1 MTDDLAGTGAV
12 EPLHTPEFAKDPSA
26 VYRRLRETYGPLAP
40 VELDPGVTATL
51 CVGYDTALE
60 ILRRTETFSKDP
72 RRWRAKNEGRV
83 PDTSH
88 AGQLIRYRPQPTS
101 VDGEEHR
108 RYRAAIDD
116 STSRID
122 PGALRGYVERIA
134 DSLID
139 QFCDAG
145 EADLIAEY
153 CALLPLLVLGE
164 LFGCPREIADRL
176 FTGLAHL
183 FDGTDVAEADR
194 TITAALQELVAL
206 KRARP
211 AADVTS
217 WLIAHPERLADHELV
232 EQLMLLTAS
241 GSDPVINLIGNAL
254 RVLLTDDRFAGGV
267 SGGSMVV
274 EDALDEVLWTD
285 PPLANLAVHFPR
297 HDVTLAGVR
306 LREGDPVVIS
316 FAAANQ
322 DALRSS
328 DRNRGNRGHLA
339 FSAGPHMCPG
349 RSSARLIASVAMEK
363 LLDRLPDLALAL
375 PEDQLRWRP
384 GIYQRGLTTLPVTFP
399 PTPTDPP
406 QREAPEAGPLPG
418 ATVGAGTAPGSAPAS
433 VPGGDSAARPAPGGG
448 LGAGS
453 APGAAPVAGGAPAP
467 GAGPAP
473 VTAATPGPAP
483 APARAP
489 VGSSDAAATPGP
501 VPGSA
506 PTAGAPAPNLGWAP
520 GSGVGP
526 ASGAAPGAPQA
537 PGAAPGAP
545 LPPASPPGAPSDPA
559 EAPAP
564 APGTGPGPHPVPS
577 WASAPADEAPE
588 STAADHPRPSMLGF
602 LMRWRRRR

>member
-1 MTDDLAGTGAV
+1 MIDDPAEAGPAV
-12 EPLHTPEFAKDPSA
+12 PLHTPEFAKDPSA

-60 ILRRTETFSKDP
+60 ILRRPETFSKDP

-88 AGQLIRYRPQPTS
+88 AGQIIRYRPQPTA
-101 VDGEEHR
+101 VDGEEHQR
-108 RYRAAIDD
+108 FRNAIDD

-145 EADLIAEY
+145 EADLIGEY

-176 FTGLAHL
+176 FAGLAHL
-183 FDGTDVAEADR
+183 FDGTEVAEADR

-217 WLIAHPERLADHELV
+217 WLIAHPERLADEELV

-254 RVLLTDDRFAGGV
+254 RVLMTDERFAGGL
-267 SGGSMVV
+267 SGGSMLV

-306 LREGDPVVIS
+306 LREGEPIVIS

-322 DALRSS
+322 DALRVS

-349 RSSARLIASVAMEK
+349 RSSARLIASVAIEK
-363 LLDRLPDLALAL
+363 LLDRLPDVELAA
-375 PEDQLRWRP
+375 PEDDLRWRP
-384 GIYQRGLTTLPVTFP
+384 GIYQRGLISLPVRFP
-399 PTPTDPP
+399 PTPQDPNVPPPPPATEPAAPGGGPDAGGCPIPHPGGAPGGAAGEGVAPP
-406 QREAPEAGPLPG
+406 QGAAP
-418 ATVGAGTAPGSAPAS
+418 APVRAPASGGFPSPASAPAS
-433 VPGGDSAARPAPGGG
+433 GGPSDA
-448 LGAGS
+448 GAGTTPDLS
-453 APGAAPVAGGAPAP
+453 GAAAAP
-467 GAGPAP
+467 GAG
-473 VTAATPGPAP
+473 AA
-483 APARAP
+483 
-489 VGSSDAAATPGP
+489 
-501 VPGSA
+501 
-506 PTAGAPAPNLGWAP
+506 
-520 GSGVGP
+520 
-526 ASGAAPGAPQA
+526 QA
-537 PGAAPGAP
+537 PGAAPGPGAASN
-545 LPPASPPGAPSDPA
+545 LGAASAPASGAAPVPGGASALGEPPGAGAGPTSGG
-559 EAPAP
+559 AP
-564 APGTGPGPHPVPS
+564 APGGTRGVGAAPTPAPVPS
-577 WASAPADEAPE
+577 WASADDEEGGADGGGDAG
-588 STAADHPRPSMLGF
+588 HRPRPSMLAF

>member
-1 MTDDLAGTGAV
+1 MIDEPDETGGAAGAEAA
-12 EPLHTPEFAKDPSA
+12 EPLCTPEFAKDPSA

-60 ILRRTETFSKDP
+60 ILRRPETFSKDP

-88 AGQLIRYRPQPTS
+88 AGQLIRYRPQPTA
-101 VDGEEHR
+101 VDGEEHQ
-108 RYRAAIDD
+108 RYRNAIDD

-122 PGALRGYVERIA
+122 LGALRGYVERIA

-145 EADLIAEY
+145 EADLIGEY

-164 LFGCPREIADRL
+164 LFGCPREVADRL
-176 FTGLAHL
+176 FTGLANL

-254 RVLLTDDRFAGGV
+254 RLLMTDDRFAGRL
-267 SGGSMVV
+267 SGGSMLA

-306 LREGDPVVIS
+306 LREGKPVVIS

-322 DALRSS
+322 DALRTS

-349 RSSARLIASVAMEK
+349 RGSARLIASVAIEK
-363 LLDRLPDLALAL
+363 LLDRLPDMELAG
-375 PEDQLRWRP
+375 PEEALRWRP
-384 GIYQRGLTTLPVTFP
+384 GIYQRGLVSLPVRF
-399 PTPTDPP
+399 
-406 QREAPEAGPLPG
+406 
-418 ATVGAGTAPGSAPAS
+418 
-433 VPGGDSAARPAPGGG
+433 
-448 LGAGS
+448 
-453 APGAAPVAGGAPAP
+453 
-467 GAGPAP
+467 
-473 VTAATPGPAP
+473 
-483 APARAP
+483 
-489 VGSSDAAATPGP
+489 
-501 VPGSA
+501 
-506 PTAGAPAPNLGWAP
+506 
-520 GSGVGP
+520 
-526 ASGAAPGAPQA
+526 
-537 PGAAPGAP
+537 
-545 LPPASPPGAPSDPA
+545 LPPPHDPADPA
-559 EAPAP
+559 EAGARPGPLPPEASAPGGISAP
-564 APGTGPGPHPVPS
+564 AAGGASGAGAAPPSSPGVERAAGTAPVPS
-577 WASAPADEAPE
+577 WAVGADEGDP
-588 STAADHPRPSMLGF
+588 AADGDGAHRPRPSMLGF

>member
-1 MTDDLAGTGAV
+1 MIDEPVETGAEAA
-12 EPLHTPEFAKDPSA
+12 EPLYTPEFAKDPSA

-60 ILRRTETFSKDP
+60 ILRRPETFSKDP

-88 AGQLIRYRPQPTS
+88 AGQLIRYRPQPTA
-101 VDGEEHR
+101 VDGEEHQ

-122 PGALRGYVERIA
+122 PGALRGYVERTA

-145 EADLIAEY
+145 EADLIGEY
-153 CALLPLLVLGE
+153 SALLPLLVLGE

-211 AADVTS
+211 AADITS
-217 WLIAHPERLADHELV
+217 WLIAHPERLADDELV

-254 RVLLTDDRFAGGV
+254 RVLMTDDRFAGGV
-267 SGGSMVV
+267 SGGSTLVD
-274 EDALDEVLWTD
+274 DALDEVLWAD
-285 PPLANLAVHFPR
+285 PPLANIAVHFPR

-306 LREGDPVVIS
+306 LREGEPIVIS

-322 DALRSS
+322 EALRTS

-349 RSSARLIASVAMEK
+349 RGSARLIASVALEK
-363 LLDRLPDLALAL
+363 LLDRLPEVELAATEEELC
-375 PEDQLRWRP
+375 WRP
-384 GIYQRGLTTLPVTFP
+384 GIYQRGLISLPARFP
-399 PTPTDPP
+399 PTPRDPAP
-406 QREAPEAGPLPG
+406 APAPEAGG
-418 ATVGAGTAPGSAPAS
+418 ADAVPDA
-433 VPGGDSAARPAPGGG
+433 VPGGLPDG
-448 LGAGS
+448 
-453 APGAAPVAGGAPAP
+453 AP
-467 GAGPAP
+467 GAGP
-473 VTAATPGPAP
+473 
-483 APARAP
+483 
-489 VGSSDAAATPGP
+489 
-501 VPGSA
+501 
-506 PTAGAPAPNLGWAP
+506 
-520 GSGVGP
+520 
-526 ASGAAPGAPQA
+526 
-537 PGAAPGAP
+537 
-545 LPPASPPGAPSDPA
+545 DPA
-559 EAPAP
+559 
-564 APGTGPGPHPVPS
+564 PVPS
-577 WASAPADEAPE
+577 WAEGSGEEAPVAE
-588 STAADHPRPSMLGF
+588 GDGGGGRRPRPSMLGY